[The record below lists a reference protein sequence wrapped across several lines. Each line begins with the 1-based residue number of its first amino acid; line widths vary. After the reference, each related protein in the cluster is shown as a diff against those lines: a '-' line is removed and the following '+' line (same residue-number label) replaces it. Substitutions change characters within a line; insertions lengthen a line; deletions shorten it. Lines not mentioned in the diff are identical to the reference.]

1 MNNQILLHNVLRA
14 LETLLDDVK
23 SNTSDNS
30 TETTLALIKTAIDSI
45 ESSLDV
51 NLSTIATEAT
61 LSGQAADVALI
72 ESKLNTLG
80 QKLSA
85 ASAPV
90 VLSTEQETILSNIL
104 TQIST
109 ISGDFATET
118 TLNALLTAFNAEDF
132 ATETTSALINSNVQ
146 LGNITLNNLLT
157 AFNAEDFSSE
167 TTQLLV
173 KTVLDLINA
182 KLVDGND
189 IGDVTVN
196 NTNLSPVPVSDAGGS
211 LTVDGSVTVS
221 ATDLDIRD
229 LDSAS
234 DSVEVLQPT
243 HDDLNLNANI
253 QVGDTDVSGAN
264 PVPVSGTVTVN
275 QPVSIDDNG
284 GSITIDNTN
293 LDTALATGTRTHN
306 VVSSTGVGSV
316 PAGSFCGSVLNAGNS
331 SGTWNGIALPAGV
344 SIPWARVGVRD
355 TYNAINYDATGTT
368 FIIEYT
374 T

>member
-61 LSGQAADVALI
+61 LSGQAADIALI

-85 ASAPV
+85 ASTPV

-104 TQIST
+104 TEIST

-306 VVSSTGVGSV
+306 TVSSTGVGSV
-316 PAGSFCGSVLNAGNS
+316 PAGSFCGSVLNVGNS
-331 SGTWNGIALPAGV
+331 SGTWNGVALPAGV